1 MGGARSVLARQTRD
15 HIELDRLIRA
25 VDESSSSQRQE
36 YLNQL
41 CRLVFSHAFA
51 EESVLWPAIRRW
63 VPEGEQLT
71 LEIEREHQEINE
83 LFTKLETLDVDSE
96 EFERLWGPRVVRLLR
111 EDVRDEEDR
120 LLPMLQRGVNQR
132 TVVQLGWAW
141 QAVRNVSPTRPHPV
155 VARRPPG
162 NARAATPLTILDRS
176 RDQLDRVSRRSSGQ
190 LSSLTRKVSMA
201 LARVAGSIEHV
212 PPFTRGEDPSTHSGR
227 ISRPIKDPTTEH

>member
-15 HIELDRLIRA
+15 HIEPDRLIRA
-25 VDESSSSQRQE
+25 VDESSGSQRQE

-41 CRLVFSHAFA
+41 CRLVFPHAFA

-141 QAVRNVSPTRPHPV
+141 QAVRNVSPIPTASCGGQASAGQRPCRHTTDHP
-155 VARRPPG
+155 RPQPRPTGPG
-162 NARAATPLTILDRS
+162 EPPIERAAEQPDPQS
-176 RDQLDRVSRRSSGQ
+176 QHGAGAGRRKY
-190 LSSLTRKVSMA
+190 R
-201 LARVAGSIEHV
+201 ARPAVH
-212 PPFTRGEDPSTHSGR
+212 PR
-227 ISRPIKDPTTEH
+227 